1 MIDSAPTEAWQTPAS
16 SENQVVYWFLVGK
29 FSYILLTTRLIPKAH
44 RLRSRYLGQHESYG
58 SYLLFDALICISL
71 RIKSANIFT
80 CIIACHA
87 EPWSFHRDTLLHHIG
102 RGSAVGNGVYLLA
115 MD

>member
-58 SYLLFDALICISL
+58 SYLLFDALICINL

-80 CIIACHA
+80 CIIA
-87 EPWSFHRDTLLHHIG
+87 ERIFKPS
-102 RGSAVGNGVYLLA
+102 
-115 MD
+115 